1 MSPAADASGMDRP
14 VVALILAGGT
24 GTRLYPASRSDR
36 PKQFL
41 ALGGDRSLLA
51 ETVARAGFADETY
64 VLTRPGLVE
73 QVREHVPS
81 AAVIAEPEPKDTG
94 PALAYA
100 AHRVREQ
107 VGECVLVCL
116 PSDHHVESED
126 ATGGSDLGSERASP
140 ANGDFAPTMER
151 AARVAVATDGLVTV
165 GVEPTRPET
174 GYGYLEPGDEA
185 TTGDGD
191 AYYPVETFTEKPD
204 QGAAMRYRHHGYYWN
219 AGMFAWTPGA
229 FLREAAET
237 DLAPLV
243 EALDA
248 GEPEAGFA
256 AVDPV
261 SVDYA
266 VMEATDAAS
275 LVPATFEWDDLGA
288 WDAVERVGEADEE
301 SNVTLGE
308 ALAVDAEDNVLA
320 TDGHV
325 SVIGVSDLVV
335 ASYGDRTLVV
345 PKRQAQRVREV
356 VAELD
361 REGRF

>member
-1 MSPAADASGMDRP
+1 MSRAADASGMDRP

-41 ALGGDRSLLA
+41 ALGGERSLLA

-64 VLTRPGLVE
+64 VLTRPDLVE
-73 QVREHVPS
+73 QARDHAPG

-116 PSDHHVESED
+116 PSDHHVE
-126 ATGGSDLGSERASP
+126 
-140 ANGDFAPTMER
+140 GDFAATMER

-174 GYGYLEPGDEA
+174 GYGYLEPGEEA

-219 AGMFAWTPGA
+219 AGMFAWTPAA

-237 DLAPLV
+237 DLSPLV
-243 EALDA
+243 EAFESGD
-248 GEPEAGFA
+248 PEAGFA

-325 SVIGVSDLVV
+325 SVVGVSELVV

-345 PKRQAQRVREV
+345 PKQQAQRVREV

>member
-1 MSPAADASGMDRP
+1 MDRP

-41 ALGGDRSLLA
+41 ALGGDQSLLT
-51 ETVARAGFADETY
+51 ETVARVGFADETY
-64 VLTRPGLVE
+64 VLTRPDLVE
-73 QVREHVPS
+73 PAREHAPG
-81 AAVIAEPEPKDTG
+81 AAVLAEPEPKDTG

-100 AHRVREQ
+100 AHRIREQ

-116 PSDHHVESED
+116 PSDHHVEG
-126 ATGGSDLGSERASP
+126 A
-140 ANGDFAPTMER
+140 FAATMER
-151 AARVAVATDGLVTV
+151 AARVAVDTDGLVTV

-174 GYGYLEPGDEA
+174 GYGYLKPGEERSTEA
-185 TTGDGD
+185 GDV
-191 AYYPVETFTEKPD
+191 YHPVAKFVEKPD

-229 FLREAAET
+229 FLRAAQGT
-237 DLAPLV
+237 DLDPLV
-243 EALDA
+243 AALDD

-266 VMEATDAAS
+266 VMEETDDAF

-288 WDAVERVGEADEE
+288 WDAVARVLDTDEGG
-301 SNVTLGE
+301 NATLGE
-308 ALAVDAEDNVLA
+308 ALTIDAEDNVLA

-325 SVIGVSDLVV
+325 SVVGVDDLVV

-345 PKRQAQRVREV
+345 PRGQAQRVREV
-356 VAELD
+356 VAELKRDD
-361 REGRF
+361 RF

>member
-1 MSPAADASGMDRP
+1 MDRP

-41 ALGGDRSLLA
+41 ALDGDRSLLA

-64 VLTRPGLVE
+64 VLTRPDLVE
-73 QVREHVPS
+73 PAREHAPG

-100 AHRVREQ
+100 AHRIREQ
-107 VGECVLVCL
+107 VGDCVLVCL
-116 PSDHHVESED
+116 PSDHHV
-126 ATGGSDLGSERASP
+126 R
-140 ANGDFAPTMER
+140 GDFAGTMER
-151 AARVAVATDGLVTV
+151 AARVAVDTGGLVTV

-174 GYGYLEPGDEA
+174 GYGYLKPGEEYE
-185 TTGDGD
+185 TEGGD
-191 AYYPVETFTEKPD
+191 AYHTVAKFVEKPD

-219 AGMFAWTPGA
+219 AGMFAWTPDA
-229 FLREAAET
+229 FLDAARGT
-237 DLAPLV
+237 DLGPLV
-243 EALDA
+243 GALEDGDDDDA
-248 GEPEAGFA
+248 GDTGDTEAEAGFA

-266 VMEATDAAS
+266 VMEETEAAY

-288 WDAVERVGEADEE
+288 WDAVARVLDTDGEGNA
-301 SNVTLGE
+301 VLGE
-308 ALAVDAEDNVLA
+308 ALTVDAGGNVVA

-325 SVIGVSDLVV
+325 SVVGVDDLVV

-345 PKRQAQRVREV
+345 PKDQAQRVRDV
-356 VAELD
+356 VDELKRD
-361 REGRF
+361 ERF

>member
-1 MSPAADASGMDRP
+1 MDRP

-41 ALGGDRSLLA
+41 ALDGDQSLLSS
-51 ETVARAGFADETY
+51 TVARAGFAEETY
-64 VLTRPGLVE
+64 VLTRPDMVE
-73 QVREHVPS
+73 SAREHAPG

-100 AHRVREQ
+100 AHRIREQ
-107 VGECVLVCL
+107 VGDCVLVCL
-116 PSDHHVESED
+116 PSDHHVQ
-126 ATGGSDLGSERASP
+126 
-140 ANGDFAPTMER
+140 GDFAGTMER
-151 AARVAVATDGLVTV
+151 AARVAVDTGGLVTV

-174 GYGYLEPGDEA
+174 GYGYLKPGEEHA
-185 TTGDGD
+185 TEGGD
-191 AYYPVETFTEKPD
+191 AYHRVAKFVEKPD

-219 AGMFAWTPGA
+219 AGMFAWTPGV
-229 FLREAAET
+229 FLDAARETA
-237 DLAPLV
+237 LAPLV

-248 GEPEAGFA
+248 GDADAGFA

-266 VMEATDAAS
+266 VMEETEAAY
-275 LVPATFEWDDLGA
+275 LVPAAFEWDDLGA
-288 WDAVERVGEADEE
+288 WDAVARVLDSDAEGNAI
-301 SNVTLGE
+301 LGE
-308 ALAVDAEDNVLA
+308 ALTIDAGGNVLA

-325 SVIGVSDLVV
+325 SVVGVDDLVV

-345 PKRQAQRVREV
+345 PKGQAQRVREV
-356 VAELD
+356 VDELE
-361 REGRF
+361 RNGRF